1 MLGSMTATMS
11 VVMALGQVG
20 YPETYG
26 PTQTISEFGSF
37 DSTGFGGELYPY
49 DTHYPW
55 VHGYFQEIPAY
66 GGFVYFRPYNYKHV
80 LSQSQAAGGWGLN
93 PTIPYSQQFWH
104 RYHQRATLRMDQPAA
119 KAYPQHT
126 LPPSIP
132 TADQFPPLAPP
143 APSYPQLFQN

>member
-1 MLGSMTATMS
+1 MLSLSAAMS
-11 VVMALGQVG
+11 VVLALGQTG
-20 YPETYG
+20 YPETHGAPYG
-26 PTQTISEFGSF
+26 VSEIGSF

-66 GGFVYFRPYNYKHV
+66 GGYVAFRPYNYKHV

-104 RYHQRATLRMDQPAA
+104 RYQQRATLRMDHVPAN
-119 KAYPQHT
+119 AYPQ
-126 LPPSIP
+126 LNMAPAVPSG
-132 TADQFPPLAPP
+132 DYFPPMAPP
-143 APSYPQLFQN
+143 APTYPQLFQN